1 MSSFIFSASPFESSE
16 NENNSNY
23 LEQRKKKKNVT
34 FKKQPSSK
42 VSSLKLFDNN
52 DDDQDLA
59 DFNPPKPPKLTTL
72 NEEDNDK
79 RDYNENDKTI
89 LNTTDYPY
97 NNENNNILP
106 DSYNIPSAYNNTP
119 PINNHNLSNHEL
131 NEKINHI
138 IHLLEESHNE
148 KTSNITEEL
157 ILYSFLGV
165 FIIFIVDSFTKSGK
179 YTR

>member
-16 NENNSNY
+16 NENNGNY
-23 LEQRKKKKNVT
+23 LERKKKKNVT

-52 DDDQDLA
+52 DEDQDLA
-59 DFNPPKPPKLTTL
+59 DFNPPKPPELTTM
-72 NEEDNDK
+72 NNN
-79 RDYNENDKTI
+79 NENDKMDYSENDKTT
-89 LNTTDYPY
+89 LNTRDYPY
-97 NNENNNILP
+97 NNENTILP
-106 DSYNIPSAYNNTP
+106 DSYNIPNSYNSAPKLDNNT
-119 PINNHNLSNHEL
+119 LSNHEL
-131 NEKINHI
+131 NEKITHI

>member
-16 NENNSNY
+16 NENNGNY
-23 LEQRKKKKNVT
+23 LERKKKKNVT

-52 DDDQDLA
+52 DEDQDLA
-59 DFNPPKPPKLTTL
+59 DFNPPKPPELTTM
-72 NEEDNDK
+72 NN
-79 RDYNENDKTI
+79 NENDKMDYSANDKTT
-89 LNTTDYPY
+89 LNTRDYPY
-97 NNENNNILP
+97 NNENTILP
-106 DSYNIPSAYNNTP
+106 DSYDIPNSYNSAPKLDNNT
-119 PINNHNLSNHEL
+119 LSNHEL
-131 NEKINHI
+131 NEKITHI